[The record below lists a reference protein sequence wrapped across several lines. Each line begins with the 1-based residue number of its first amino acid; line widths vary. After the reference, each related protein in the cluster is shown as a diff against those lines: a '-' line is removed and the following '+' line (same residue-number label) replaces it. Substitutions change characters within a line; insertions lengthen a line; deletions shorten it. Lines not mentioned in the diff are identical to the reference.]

1 MEEQRLAACA
11 EKLKRLN
18 EKLRPAT
25 DAKHGPAAETTNEET
40 GAVCEDTPPL
50 SVLPPVS
57 KPTPSQPA
65 PSSQP
70 PNISAPLQDRE
81 SVERERIERVERVEP
96 SAKEE
101 SQFVPRQPSP
111 PVQRPLSIPPEPRLG
126 EGPLRLVGP
135 LSEVSPLV
143 QESQTERL
151 TPMPIRDYFSTDES
165 RGEPPG
171 RALCFHQHKLT
182 SCFTSHTFTPSRA
195 TICLFQCQGFV

>member
-70 PNISAPLQDRE
+70 PNISVPLQDRE